1 MAKTG
6 ELSERDERP
15 GTIYFLLF
23 YVSLHAFDLPKQ
35 LRMDT
40 KTTQLSEL
48 EIQKEIAYTSGI
60 LQGDVTIKTLLESM
74 AEGIVIVHESGR
86 IVLIN
91 NRLSELSGYSKREVV
106 GMPLTIFIPVEHHAS
121 HAGHL
126 SGYFHS
132 PRKRPMGVGL
142 ELNARKKDGT
152 VFPAEIS
159 LSFLETENGKLS
171 MAFISDISWRKKVQ
185 EELIRKNEELD
196 AFAQTVAHDLASSL
210 SGIVGFSEML
220 MQQADNI
227 PEEEYR
233 KFLGEIANSGRQMTN
248 VVRELLIFASL
259 KKEEV
264 EVSVVSI
271 NQLVEH
277 VTTRLSYQ
285 INETNAE
292 IRCASDMPNCYGYGA
307 WVEEVI
313 FNFVSNALKYG
324 GSPPRITISYEITAD
339 DRVAYSVQ
347 DNGAGI
353 DQDLFPILFA
363 DKSAEKSKLV
373 KGFGLG
379 LPIVKRIIDKL
390 GGTVS
395 VQSSPE
401 NGTAFTFTL
410 KKYEHPPVVY

>member
-1 MAKTG
+1 MEK
-6 ELSERDERP
+6 S
-15 GTIYFLLF
+15 
-23 YVSLHAFDLPKQ
+23 
-35 LRMDT
+35 
-40 KTTQLSEL
+40 TTHLSEL

-91 NRLSELSGYSKREVV
+91 NRLSELTGYSKREVV
-106 GMPLTIFIPVEHHAS
+106 GMPLTIFIPQEHHAA
-121 HAGHL
+121 HTGHL
-126 SGYFHS
+126 QSYFHT

-142 ELNARKKDGT
+142 ELNAQKKDGT

-159 LSFLETENGKLS
+159 LSYLETENGKLS
-171 MAFISDISWRKKVQ
+171 MAFISDISCRRKVQ

-196 AFAQTVAHDLASSL
+196 AFAHTVAHDLASSL

-220 MQQADNI
+220 MQQADSI

-264 EVSVVSI
+264 EVAVVNI
-271 NQLVEH
+271 NHLVEH
-277 VTTRLSYQ
+277 VITRLGYQ
-285 INETNAE
+285 IKESGAE
-292 IRCASDMPNCYGYGA
+292 IICAPDLPNCYGYGA
-307 WVEEVI
+307 WIEEVL
-313 FNFVSNALKYG
+313 FNFISNALKYG
-324 GSPPRITISYEITAD
+324 GNPPRISISSEPGAEGY
-339 DRVAYSVQ
+339 VAYRVH

-353 DQDLFPILFA
+353 ESDLLPILFA
-363 DKSAEKSKLV
+363 DKSPEKSKLV

-390 GGTVS
+390 GGQLHVTS
-395 VQSSPE
+395 TPE
-401 NGTAFTFTL
+401 HGTAFTFIL
-410 KKYEHPPVVY
+410 KKHEPTLPEK

>member
-1 MAKTG
+1 
-6 ELSERDERP
+6 
-15 GTIYFLLF
+15 
-23 YVSLHAFDLPKQ
+23 
-35 LRMDT
+35 MDT
-40 KTTQLSEL
+40 KTNQLSEL

-86 IVLIN
+86 IILIN
-91 NRLSELSGYSKREVV
+91 NRLSELTGYSKREVV
-106 GMPLTIFIPVEHHAS
+106 GMPLTIFIPEEHHAS
-121 HAGHL
+121 HSGHL

-159 LSFLETENGKLS
+159 LSYLETENGRLS

-196 AFAQTVAHDLASSL
+196 AFAHTVAHDLASSL

-220 MQQADNI
+220 MQQAENI
-227 PEEEYR
+227 PEEEYK
-233 KFLGEIANSGRQMTN
+233 KFLSEIANSGRQMTN

-277 VTTRLSYQ
+277 VITRLGYQ
-285 INETNAE
+285 INETKAE
-292 IRCASDMPNCYGYGA
+292 IKCASDMPNCYGYGA

-324 GSPPRITISYEITAD
+324 GTPPLINISFENTD
-339 DRVAYSVQ
+339 DGRVAYTVH
-347 DNGAGI
+347 DNGPGI
-353 DQDLFPILFA
+353 DPELHPILFA
-363 DKSAEKSKLV
+363 DKSVEKSKV
-373 KGFGLG
+373 AKGFGLG

-390 GGTVS
+390 GGQLRVT
-395 VQSSPE
+395 SSTE
-401 NGTAFTFTL
+401 HGTAFTFIL
-410 KKYEHPPVVY
+410 KKHDSLPPEK